1 MVTSEFVLLFLDI
14 INMGVD
20 FSCCY
25 ECLTYDFL
33 CKGHRAEG
41 EEGVASILD
50 WVSCGVHLVSLS
62 LRLMCLTASFGAESD
77 SEQSYSPD
85 SQTSISRG
93 FCRQQMQMRVG
104 EGLVITSK

>member
-33 CKGHRAEG
+33 CKGHKAEG
-41 EEGVASILD
+41 EEGVVSIL
-50 WVSCGVHLVSLS
+50 V
-62 LRLMCLTASFGAESD
+62 
-77 SEQSYSPD
+77 
-85 SQTSISRG
+85 
-93 FCRQQMQMRVG
+93 
-104 EGLVITSK
+104 